1 MIFPNLKPVWYKP
14 YYKEKGWNEVRA
26 SEGGKWVAEEAGGG
40 RGGGAEGGGS
50 GGRWR
55 WQRRL
60 RCGT

>member
-1 MIFPNLKPVWYKP
+1 M
-14 YYKEKGWNEVRA
+14 
-26 SEGGKWVAEEAGGG
+26 SEGGKWVGEEAGVG

-50 GGRWR
+50 DGRWR